1 MSIAKAAFLNH
12 LQTLARAYRPRLPP
26 PFSAVRCMSFATQEE
41 AAAERRKRKR
51 RLRIE
56 PPLNSFNRS
65 HQQQQQ
71 PQISRPIQNPNI
83 PKLPESVSSLTG
95 KRLDLHNHI
104 LKLIRENDLEEAAL
118 FTRHSVYSNCRPT
131 IFTVNAVLAAQLRQG
146 KYAALLQLHRF
157 INQAGIAAN
166 IVTYNLI
173 FQAYLDVRKPEIAL
187 EHYKLFIDNAPLNP
201 SIATFR
207 ILVKGLVDN
216 DSLEKA
222 MEVKED
228 MCVKGFVPDPVVYS
242 YLMIGCVKSSDADGV
257 LQLYDEL
264 KEKLGGFVEDGVVYG
279 QLLKGYFMKEMEK
292 EAIECYEEAVGENS
306 KVQMTAMAYNYVL
319 EALSENGKFDE
330 ALKLFDAMKKEHS
343 PPKRLALNLGS
354 FNVMVN
360 GYCAEGKFGE
370 AVEVFRQIGA
380 FRCSP
385 DTLSFNNLMNQLC
398 ENGLLAEAENLYGE
412 MDEKKVKPDEYT
424 YGLLMDTCFKE
435 GKIDE
440 GAAYYKTMVES
451 SLRPN
456 LAVYNRLQDQLV
468 KAGKLDDAKSFF
480 DMMVSKL
487 SMDDEA
493 YKFIM
498 SALSE
503 AGRLDD
509 VLKIV
514 DVMLDDETVRVSE
527 ELKEFVKEELRK
539 EGREDDLQK
548 LMDEKERLKTEAKA
562 KELGAAEAKNRS
574 TNIRIASLIPKQE
587 QEKSDNVKMLWDNN
601 GVAEEIDVADVV
613 AQGKEAGEV
622 SQGEEAGVVAQ
633 GEESGG
639 SNGQAP
645 PC

>member
-26 PFSAVRCMSFATQEE
+26 PFSAVRYMSFATQEE

-51 RLRIE
+51 RLRME
-56 PPLNSFNRS
+56 PPLNSFNNRS
-65 HQQQQQ
+65 NQHQQ
-71 PQISRPIQNPNI
+71 PQIPRPIQNPNI

-118 FTRHSVYSNCRPT
+118 YTRHSVYSNCRPT

-146 KYAALLQLHRF
+146 KYGPLLQLHAF

-166 IVTYNLI
+166 VITYNLI
-173 FQAYLDVRKPEIAL
+173 FQAYLDVRKPEVAL
-187 EHYKLFIDNAPLNP
+187 EHYKLFVDNAPLNP

-207 ILVKGLVDN
+207 VLVKGLVDN
-216 DSLEKA
+216 DCLEKA
-222 MEVKED
+222 VEVKED
-228 MCVKGFVPDPVVYS
+228 MCVKGFVADPVVYS
-242 YLMIGCVKSSDADGV
+242 YLMIGCVKKGDGDGV
-257 LQLYDEL
+257 LKLYEEL

-279 QLLKGYFMKEMEK
+279 QVMKGYFLKEMEK
-292 EAIECYEEAVGENS
+292 EAMECYEEAVGEES
-306 KVQMTAMAYNYVL
+306 KVRMSAMANNYVL

-330 ALKLFDAMKKEHS
+330 ALKLFDAMKKVHS
-343 PPKRLALNLGS
+343 PPRLLALNLGS

-360 GYCAEGKFGE
+360 GYCGEGKFGE
-370 AVEVFRQIGA
+370 AVDVFRQMGE

-398 ENGLLAEAENLYGE
+398 ESGLLAEAEKLYGE

-451 SLRPN
+451 GLRPN

-468 KAGKLDDAKSFF
+468 KAGKLEDAKSFF

-487 SMDDEA
+487 NMDDEA

-498 SALSE
+498 RALSE

-514 DVMLDDETVRVSE
+514 DGMLDDEKVSLSE
-527 ELKEFVKEELRK
+527 DIQEFVKEELRK
-539 EGREDDLQK
+539 EAREDDLQK
-548 LMDEKERLKTEAKA
+548 LMDEKERLKAEAKA
-562 KELGAAEAKNRS
+562 KELEAAEAKKKS
-574 TNIRIASLIPKQE
+574 TNISIASLLPSKQE
-587 QEKSDNVKMLWDNN
+587 QEKSEKVQMLWDNN

-613 AQGKEAGEV
+613 AQGEEAGEV
-622 SQGEEAGVVAQ
+622 AQ
-633 GEESGG
+633 GEGVGG

-645 PC
+645 PFVA

>member
-1 MSIAKAAFLNH
+1 MSIAKAAFFNH

-26 PFSAVRCMSFATQEE
+26 PPFSAVRYMSFATQEE

-51 RLRIE
+51 RLRME

-65 HQQQQQ
+65 HQQ

-83 PKLPESVSSLTG
+83 PKLPESASSLTG

-118 FTRHSVYSNCRPT
+118 YTRHSVYSNCRPT

-146 KYAALLQLHRF
+146 KYKALLQLHAF

-166 IVTYNLI
+166 IITYNLI

-201 SIATFR
+201 SITTFR

-216 DSLEKA
+216 DSLDKA

-228 MCVKGFVPDPVVYS
+228 MCVRGFVPDPVVYS
-242 YLMIGCVKSSDADGV
+242 YLMIGCVKKSDGDGV
-257 LQLYDEL
+257 LKLYEEL

-279 QLLKGYFMKEMEK
+279 QLMKGYFMKEMEK
-292 EAIECYEEAVGENS
+292 EAMEFYEEAVGEDS
-306 KVQMTAMAYNYVL
+306 KVKMSAMAYNYVL

-370 AVEVFRQIGA
+370 AMEVFRQMGE

-398 ENGLLAEAENLYGE
+398 ESGLLAEAEKLYGE
-412 MDEKKVKPDEYT
+412 MDEKNVKPDEYT
-424 YGLLMDTCFKE
+424 YGLLMDTCFKD

-440 GAAYYKTMVES
+440 GAAYFKTMVES
-451 SLRPN
+451 GLRPN
-456 LAVYNRLQDQLV
+456 LSVYNRLQDQLV
-468 KAGKLDDAKSFF
+468 KARRLDDAKSFF

-487 SMDDEA
+487 SMDDDA

-498 SALSE
+498 KALSE

-514 DVMLDDETVRVSE
+514 DEMLDDETVRVSE
-527 ELKEFVKEELRK
+527 ELQEFVKEELRK

-548 LMDEKERLKTEAKA
+548 LMDEKERLKAEAKA
-562 KELGAAEAKNRS
+562 KELEAAEAKKKS
-574 TNIRIASLIPKQE
+574 TNNSIASFMPLKQD
-587 QEKSDNVKMLWDNN
+587 QEKSEEVKMLWDNN
-601 GVAEEIDVADVV
+601 GVAEEINVADVV
-613 AQGKEAGEV
+613 AQG
-622 SQGEEAGVVAQ
+622 EEAGGVAQ
-633 GEESGG
+633 GEEVSG

-645 PC
+645 RF

>member
-26 PFSAVRCMSFATQEE
+26 PFSAVRYMSFATQEE

-51 RLRIE
+51 RLRME
-56 PPLNSFNRS
+56 PPLNSLNRS
-65 HQQQQQ
+65 HQQQQ

-118 FTRHSVYSNCRPT
+118 YTRHSVYSNCRPT

-146 KYAALLQLHRF
+146 KYGALLQLHAF

-166 IVTYNLI
+166 IITYNLI
-173 FQAYLDVRKPEIAL
+173 FQAHLDVRKPEVAL

-207 ILVKGLVDN
+207 ILIKGLVDN
-216 DSLEKA
+216 DSLDKA

-228 MCVKGFVPDPVVYS
+228 MCVRGFVPDPVVYS
-242 YLMIGCVKSSDADGV
+242 YLMIGCVKKSDGDGV
-257 LQLYDEL
+257 FKLYEEL

-279 QLLKGYFMKEMEK
+279 QLMKGCFLKEMEK
-292 EAIECYEEAVGENS
+292 EAMECYEEAVGENS
-306 KVQMTAMAYNYVL
+306 KVKMSAMAYNYVL

-343 PPKRLALNLGS
+343 PPERLALNLGS
-354 FNVMVN
+354 LNVVVN

-370 AVEVFRQIGA
+370 AVEVFRQMGE

-398 ENGLLAEAENLYGE
+398 ESGLLAEAEKLYGE

-487 SMDDEA
+487 NMDDEA

-498 SALSE
+498 RALSE

-514 DVMLDDETVRVSE
+514 DGMLDDETVRVSE
-527 ELKEFVKEELRK
+527 EIQEFVKEELRK

-548 LMDEKERLKTEAKA
+548 LMDEKERMKAEANAKA
-562 KELGAAEAKNRS
+562 LEAAEAKKKS
-574 TNIRIASLIPKQE
+574 TNISIASLMLPKQE
-587 QEKSDNVKMLWDNN
+587 EEKSEKVKMLWDNN
-601 GVAEEIDVADVV
+601 GVTEEIDVADVV
-613 AQGKEAGEV
+613 AQGEK
-622 SQGEEAGVVAQ
+622 AGVVAQ
-633 GEESGG
+633 GKEAGG

>member
-51 RLRIE
+51 RLRME

-306 KVQMTAMAYNYVL
+306 KVQMSAMAYNY
-319 EALSENGKFDE
+319 
-330 ALKLFDAMKKEHS
+330 
-343 PPKRLALNLGS
+343 
-354 FNVMVN
+354 
-360 GYCAEGKFGE
+360 
-370 AVEVFRQIGA
+370 VFRQIGA

-498 SALSE
+498 SAL
-503 AGRLDD
+503 
-509 VLKIV
+509 K
-514 DVMLDDETVRVSE
+514 
-527 ELKEFVKEELRK
+527 LRK

-574 TNIRIASLIPKQE
+574 TNFRIASLIPKQE